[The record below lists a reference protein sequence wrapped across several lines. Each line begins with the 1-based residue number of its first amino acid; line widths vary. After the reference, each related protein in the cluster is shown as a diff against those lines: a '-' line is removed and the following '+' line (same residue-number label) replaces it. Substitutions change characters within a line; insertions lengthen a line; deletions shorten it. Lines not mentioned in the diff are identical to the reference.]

1 MPMATNLQID
11 DALIVKAVR
20 LGRHKSKREA
30 VTRALVDYIDRLE
43 QQKVLAMFGTVD
55 YDPRY
60 NYKRQ
65 RARK

>member
-1 MPMATNLQID
+1 MATNLQID

-20 LGRHKSKREA
+20 LGKHKSKRDA
-30 VTRALVDYIDRLE
+30 VTRALVDYIERLE

-60 NYKRQ
+60 NCKRQ
-65 RARK
+65 RART